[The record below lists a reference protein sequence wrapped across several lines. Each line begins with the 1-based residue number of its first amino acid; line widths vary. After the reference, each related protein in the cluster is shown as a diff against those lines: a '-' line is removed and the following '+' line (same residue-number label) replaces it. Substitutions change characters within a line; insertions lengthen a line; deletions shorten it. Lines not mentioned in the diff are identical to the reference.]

1 MARISSYIIDTA
13 VTLLD
18 KWIGTDS
25 AGGVTK
31 NFTAQSIANLFNQRS
46 SIGIAGQNNFFFQ
59 TNLAGGRNN
68 GTISFTAGGG
78 DSTPFSGITTLKI
91 SEYSSSGNLILQY
104 LQTLVSEYVVIA
116 QINDLNKFGIY
127 KLDSLNQD
135 LTETS
140 FYNANFTLVQSNG
153 NITKDEYYGIAIY
166 PTPAASSGD
175 LNFTYNQIAASAS
188 WNITHN
194 LGKNPSV
201 SIVDS
206 GGNWVVGDV
215 LYINNN
221 ELTINFNSAFSGT
234 AYLN

>member
-31 NFTAQSIANLFNQRS
+31 NFTAQSIANLFNEKS
-46 SIGIAGQNNFFFQ
+46 AIGVIGQNNFFFQ
-59 TNLAGGRNN
+59 TNLAGGRNS

-78 DSTPFSGITTLKI
+78 DSTPFSSITTLKI
-91 SEYSSSGNLILQY
+91 SENSSSGNLILQY
-104 LQTLVSEYVVIA
+104 LQTLVGEYIIIA

-153 NITKDEYYGIAIY
+153 RIAENEYYGIAIY
-166 PTPAASSGD
+166 PVPSASIGD
-175 LNFTYNQIAASAS
+175 LNFVYTQATPAIT
-188 WNITHN
+188 WTITHN
-194 LGKNPSV
+194 LEKYPSV
-201 SIVDS
+201 S
-206 GGNWVVGDV
+206 VVNSSNQLGYGQV
-215 LYINNN
+215 NYISLNQ
-221 ELTINFNSAFSGT
+221 LTVTFSAAFAGK
-234 AYLN
+234 AFLN

>member
-31 NFTAQSIANLFNQRS
+31 NFTAQSIANLFNEKS
-46 SIGIAGQNNFFFQ
+46 AIGVTGQNNFFFQ
-59 TNLAGGRNN
+59 TNLAGGRNS

-78 DSTPFSGITTLKI
+78 DSTSLSSITTLKI
-91 SEYSSSGNLILQY
+91 SENSSSGNLILQY
-104 LQTLVSEYVVIA
+104 LQTLVSEYIIIA

-153 NITKDEYYGIAIY
+153 SIAENEYYGIAIY
-166 PTPAASSGD
+166 PVPSASSGD

>member
-31 NFTAQSIANLFNQRS
+31 NFTAQSIANLFNEKS
-46 SIGIAGQNNFFFQ
+46 AIGVTGQNNFFFQ
-59 TNLAGGRNN
+59 TNLAGGRNS

-78 DSTPFSGITTLKI
+78 DSTPFSSITTLKI
-91 SEYSSSGNLILQY
+91 SENSSSGNLILQY
-104 LQTLVSEYVVIA
+104 LQTLVSEYIIIA

-127 KLDSLNQD
+127 KLDSLSQD

-153 NITKDEYYGIAIY
+153 SIAENEYYGIAIY
-166 PTPAASSGD
+166 PVPAASSGD

>member
-31 NFTAQSIANLFNQRS
+31 NFTAQSIANLFNEKS
-46 SIGIAGQNNFFFQ
+46 AIGITGQNNFFFQ
-59 TNLAGGRNN
+59 TNLAGGRNS

-78 DSTPFSGITTLKI
+78 DSTSFSSITTLKI
-91 SEYSSSGNLILQY
+91 SENSSSGNLILQY
-104 LQTLVSEYVVIA
+104 LQTLVGEYIIIA

-153 NITKDEYYGIAIY
+153 RITENEYYGIAIY
-166 PTPAASSGD
+166 PVPSANSGD
-175 LNFTYNQIAASAS
+175 LNFIYNQIAASAS